1 MGKRRKQ
8 GYLVAAASISV
19 PDPGTTPTVGVGRQY
34 CVPLCTPSPALVVKF
49 RLQLP
54 RQPWPRGML
63 QGTWRQDRRRK
74 ETHRDTHVCG
84 VCLCARAGTHP
95 RWIQAPDPSVGVFL
109 RALPWLLSHLW

>member
-63 QGTWRQDRRRK
+63 QGNQQQDRRRK
-74 ETHRDTHVCG
+74 ETHSDRHVWGVWACTHV
-84 VCLCARAGTHP
+84 RRHP
-95 RWIQAPDPSVGVFL
+95 RWIQAPDPSVGVF
-109 RALPWLLSHLW
+109 